1 MNLTFKPETPEGKAI
16 SSLWNRLQENHG
28 QRAEL
33 RRCRNISEV
42 MLTPTYQHFC
52 RRHLKELPARDPRIA
67 AVVGLVSHLK
77 ENPFVAQNLAQSMS
91 ELAGDRPVVSE
102 LRFRRLLERS
112 REELYPALIR
122 ILRMLGGK
130 TNIYDLAS
138 DIYWWGDGVRK
149 EWAFTYYPRVPDKT
163 ATA

>member
-1 MNLTFKPETPEGKAI
+1 MSLTFQSDSPEGKAI
-16 SSLWNRLQENHG
+16 ASLWKQLQKNHG

-33 RRCRNISEV
+33 RRCRSITDV

-52 RRHLKELPARDPRIA
+52 RRYCKELSATDPRIA
-67 AVVGLVSHLK
+67 AVAGLVSHLK
-77 ENPFVAQNLAQSMS
+77 EDPFIAQNLARSMS
-91 ELAGDRPVVSE
+91 DSAGERPVVSE

-112 REELYPALIR
+112 REDLYPAMIR

-130 TNIYDLAS
+130 TNIYDLAR

-163 ATA
+163 TTA